1 MNDLKKSVDQELKPE
16 NLLQQLSARQNNMGA
31 AASSYEDRLLFI
43 CDKSVESSQDP
54 RNFPSRSGSLEALTL
69 LSTEIGEIE
78 VNKLLG
84 RQGFCILV
92 RGCPAAPVTTSEAS
106 TSTLEVLGYAV
117 VSEIELSEVLIDR
130 WKQGLKSH
138 WNKLNEEPILLAIS
152 EFVILQKHREKG
164 LARTL
169 IRLLKEK
176 YTMEDSKT
184 TVIGMW
190 PVAPRESEL
199 EFARTVLLDYES
211 GAFTTWFLLTQTES
225 KGTDEKKRGEQLLD
239 NEEEE
244 GGGGGGEDEES
255 CYFSWNDWRDCGDLS
270 TFKTRLSS
278 VAKAKD
284 WDIQTLC
291 QDYAAFLSAK
301 YSGCIDATAGED
313 DEGGGGGL
321 GFQREFAEAVALL
334 TANDLFGDDKDGEI
348 KKEMMIETDNKST
361 LEHVTEGISSSN
373 SHSDR
378 MKPRKKRA
386 GDEEEDNDE
395 EHKRRSSPKKTRKN
409 ESIEDNLG

>member
-1 MNDLKKSVDQELKPE
+1 
-16 NLLQQLSARQNNMGA
+16 
-31 AASSYEDRLLFI
+31 
-43 CDKSVESSQDP
+43 
-54 RNFPSRSGSLEALTL
+54 LE
-69 LSTEIGEIE
+69 
-78 VNKLLG
+78 
-84 RQGFCILV
+84 
-92 RGCPAAPVTTSEAS
+92 
-106 TSTLEVLGYAV
+106 
-117 VSEIELSEVLIDR
+117 
-130 WKQGLKSH
+130 SH

-152 EFVILQKHREKG
+152 EFLILQKHREKG

-176 YTMEDSKT
+176 HTMGDSKT

-211 GAFTTWFLLTQTES
+211 GAFTTWFLLTQTER
-225 KGTDEKKRGEQLLD
+225 KGTEEQKSEQLLD
-239 NEEEE
+239 NEEE
-244 GGGGGGEDEES
+244 GGGGGEEAS
-255 CYFSWNDWRDCGDLS
+255 HYFSWNDWRDCGDLS

-278 VAKAKD
+278 VAKDND

-291 QDYAAFLSAK
+291 QDYASFLSAK
-301 YSGCIDATAGED
+301 YSGCIDATIGED
-313 DEGGGGGL
+313 DEGEGGGGL

-334 TANDLFGDDKDGEI
+334 TVNDLFGDIGEQDEET

-361 LEHVTEGISSSN
+361 IEHVTEGSSSSH

-386 GDEEEDNDE
+386 GDEEDEDE
-395 EHKRRSSPKKTRKN
+395 EGHKRRSSQKKTRKN